1 MTTSLTIVSRADDLC
16 WRTSLAVTLGCC
28 EAGVVSSSWPL
39 DRAQCWARAVGT
51 LSEAR
56 PQWPSVLHSPVSIEA
71 RPGHDT
77 SPHVTR
83 GTSETHVWPRDNTW
97 HAEDTWQAVTR
108 VTGPIMVT
116 LASILAS
123 LAALLSLSPGVT
135 AGRSPAAE
143 CCMLQLRAHCS
154 GLRSVVTDLT
164 ELDNTLSTFTRQQI
178 SVLQ

>member
-1 MTTSLTIVSRADDLC
+1 MTTSLTIVRCSADDLS
-16 WRTSLAVTLGCC
+16 WRTSLAVTLGYC
-28 EAGVVSSSWPL
+28 VSWSGEPSSWTL
-39 DRAQCWARAVGT
+39 DRAQCWARAVRT

-97 HAEDTWQAVTR
+97 HAEDMWQAVTR

-123 LAALLSLSPGVT
+123 LAALLSISPGVT
-135 AGRSPAAE
+135 AGRSQAAH
-143 CCMLQLRAHCS
+143 CCMLQSIWEHTAVPCGQKSLIWPS
-154 GLRSVVTDLT
+154 
-164 ELDNTLSTFTRQQI
+164 
-178 SVLQ
+178 